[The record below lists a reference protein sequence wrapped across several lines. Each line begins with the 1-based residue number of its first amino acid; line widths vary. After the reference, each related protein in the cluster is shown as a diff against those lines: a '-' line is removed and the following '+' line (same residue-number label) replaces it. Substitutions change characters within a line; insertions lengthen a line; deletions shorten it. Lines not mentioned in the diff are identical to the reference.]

1 MLNRKLNQS
10 RNFDWILLITVL
22 GICIL
27 GILVIFSSNYSKNT
41 KDVDFLRQLLILIP
55 SLIGLFVAIFYNYR
69 NLKKLVIPL
78 YIINLILLLY
88 VLIAG
93 HTALGS
99 QRWINIGGMTF
110 QPSEVAK
117 LIFIITLAYILTKK
131 PIQRFFDLWLIAVVT
146 LPPILLIFKQPDLGT
161 SLVFFAIVL
170 GMLMCANVS
179 WIIIMVLTFPL
190 ISMLFYAV
198 SIYVWI
204 PYLLILGI
212 TIFILY
218 KNQQK
223 INIALRWDLW
233 KGIAVFI
240 LNLLSGPASRLIWDY
255 LLKDYQKTRILIFL
269 NPETDPLGSGYHIIQ
284 SKIAVGSG
292 GILGKGLLH
301 GTQTQLNFIPVQH
314 TDFIFSVIGEE
325 FGFIGGLILL
335 ILYLIIIWRII
346 DIALKSNDSF
356 GGLIA
361 MGLGTMMLFHVFVN
375 LGMAIGIMPV
385 VGIPLPFVSYGGTS
399 LLINFIAIGIL
410 ESIVLNRPKAVV

>member
-1 MLNRKLNQS
+1 MLNRKVTQN
-10 RNFDWILLITVL
+10 RNFDWILLVT
-22 GICIL
+22 IL
-27 GILVIFSSNYSKNT
+27 GVCAIGVIVIFSSNYSKNN

-55 SLIGLFVAIFYNYR
+55 SFVGLLITIFYNYN
-69 NLKKLVIPL
+69 NLKKIIIPL
-78 YIINLILLLY
+78 YITNLILLLY

-117 LIFIITLAYILTKK
+117 LVLIITLAFILSKK
-131 PIQRFFDLWLIAVVT
+131 PVQRFTDLWLVAAVT

-161 SLVFFAIVL
+161 SLVFVAIVL

-179 WIIIMVLTFPL
+179 WIIIMALISPL
-190 ISMLFYAV
+190 ISMLFYSI

-204 PYLLILGI
+204 AYLLFFGI

-223 INIALRWDLW
+223 VNISLRWHFV
-233 KGIAVFI
+233 KGIGVFI
-240 LNLLSGPASRLIWDY
+240 VNILAGPASWLIWN
-255 LLKDYQKTRILIFL
+255 LMKDYQRTRILIFL
-269 NPETDPLGSGYHIIQ
+269 NPESDPLGSGYHIIQ

-292 GILGKGLLH
+292 GFFGKGLLH

-325 FGFIGGLILL
+325 FGFIGGLVLL
-335 ILYLIIIWRII
+335 TLYLIIIWRII
-346 DIALKSNDSF
+346 NIAIKSNDSF

-361 MGLGTMMLFHVFVN
+361 MGIGTMLLFHVFIN

-399 LLINFIAIGIL
+399 LLTNFIAIGIL
-410 ESIVLNRPKAVV
+410 ESISLYRPKAVV